1 MAKIN
6 FNPGKS
12 AQFSNWEGR
21 NTCLVRS
28 YHRPTNKEEIQHILK
43 EAYEKHEKVRVV
55 GAGNLNTSFYSLK
68 RRPYIYWIWWNYLR
82 EI

>member
-1 MAKIN
+1 MAFTPQIQKLI
-6 FNPGKS
+6 FQNPGKS

-28 YHRPTNKEEIQHILK
+28 YHNPTTKEEVQQILK

-55 GAGNLNTSFYSLK
+55 GAGNLIIASKNTICLFMK
-68 RRPYIYWIWWNYLR
+68 
-82 EI
+82 